1 MNAEYHHNHYVP
13 VWYQNRFI
21 PPTQLDRS
29 LYYLDL
35 KPGVFTDAK
44 GKVTHEY
51 TGLHKRGPKGCF
63 VEKDLYTTY
72 LGSEASTG
80 IEQSFFG
87 PIDRNGKIGV
97 EYFSDYEYQTVDY
110 AAYDFMINFLSTQ
123 KLRTPKGLGWLSNEL
138 GTTDHDDLLRLMIRV
153 RQVFNS
159 IWTECVWLIADA
171 TESDTKFI
179 ISDHPV
185 TVFNRR
191 CGPRSQW
198 CRGYDDPDIRFE
210 GTHTIF
216 RLSIDRS

>member
-1 MNAEYHHNHYVP
+1 
-13 VWYQNRFI
+13 
-21 PPTQLDRS
+21 
-29 LYYLDL
+29 
-35 KPGVFTDAK
+35 
-44 GKVTHEY
+44 
-51 TGLHKRGPKGCF
+51 
-63 VEKDLYTTY
+63 
-72 LGSEASTG
+72 
-80 IEQSFFG
+80 
-87 PIDRNGKIGV
+87 
-97 EYFSDYEYQTVDY
+97 
-110 AAYDFMINFLSTQ
+110 MINFLSTQ

-138 GTTDHDDLLRLMIRV
+138 GTTDHGDLLRLMIRV